1 MWGEKWE
8 VWFIE
13 GVIIIVKTYKDLD
26 VFDGGYK
33 LSLCIYKL
41 TISYPK
47 HEIYGITSQ
56 IRRAAV
62 SVPLNIAEGYGRKS
76 KEDFKRFL
84 KISLGSVNETETLLE
99 LSKDLGYIEERKCE
113 KLIEQYDILGKKIY
127 RLIENWK

>member
-1 MWGEKWE
+1 